1 MDEKSRK
8 GTLRWVI
15 YRPIWES
22 GKEIEKKL
30 VSILLFWTWFLA
42 VSESPDNQNPA
53 KNTDVKQGF

>member
-30 VSILLFWTWFLA
+30 VSILLF
-42 VSESPDNQNPA
+42 
-53 KNTDVKQGF
+53 